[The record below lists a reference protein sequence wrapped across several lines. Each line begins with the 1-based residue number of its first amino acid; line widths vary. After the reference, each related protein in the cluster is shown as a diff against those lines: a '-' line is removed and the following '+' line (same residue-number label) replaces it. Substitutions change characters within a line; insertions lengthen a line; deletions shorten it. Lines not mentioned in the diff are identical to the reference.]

1 MAQRGKRVPG
11 AFLDDDMNEY
21 SEDDEILNRQM
32 RAERM
37 KMIRGG
43 DGDLGDDDHEMA
55 DVLDYE
61 DVKGKVSIWV

>member
-1 MAQRGKRVPG
+1 
-11 AFLDDDMNEY
+11 
-21 SEDDEILNRQM
+21 M